1 MRTVVRG
8 ENVEITPAIRDYA
21 EKRLKKIE
29 KYFHNIDEVTAYVNL
44 KVYRDGQRAEVTI
57 PLNSLI
63 LRAED
68 KTHDVYAALDNVIDK
83 LVRQIHKYKTRINRK
98 AREQGA
104 ILVEAVVE
112 AEAQTSGSL
121 LEETEIE
128 EEGRIARRKQVP
140 LKPMTAEEAIL
151 QMNLLGHDFYVYRD
165 AETEE
170 VHVVYRRKDG
180 TYGLIEPAPFSK

>member
-29 KYFHNIDEVTAYVNL
+29 KYFRNIDEVTAYVNL

-68 KTHDVYAALDNVIDK
+68 KTHDVYAALDNVVDK

-104 ILVEAVVE
+104 ILVETVSEVE
-112 AEAQTSGSL
+112 AEEVG
-121 LEETEIE
+121 EEKE
-128 EEGRIARRKQVP
+128 EEVGISRRKRVP

-180 TYGLIEPAPFSK
+180 TYGLIEPTSAAE

>member
-8 ENVEITPAIRDYA
+8 ENVEVTPAIRDYA

-68 KTHDVYAALDNVIDK
+68 KTHDVYAALDNVVDK

-104 ILVEAVVE
+104 IFVEAVSE
-112 AEAQTSGSL
+112 AGTEG
-121 LEETEIE
+121 EEKE
-128 EEGRIARRKQVP
+128 EEVAIARRKQVP

-165 AETEE
+165 AATEE

-180 TYGLIEPAPFSK
+180 TYGLIEPTAATE